1 MGWMKDTYTML
12 FGRDDLSAAAVVT
25 GKPIEAGGIEVRN
38 LAHSQID
45 AKPNL
50 DSLTERH
57 ARGLFARQGR
67 TEATGLGVF
76 LASKE
81 FLESAEF
88 CAKHGISAGMAN
100 KKVIV
105 QGYGNVGF
113 WAAKFF
119 SEAGE
124 SLRT

>member
-1 MGWMKDTYTML
+1 
-12 FGRDDLSAAAVVT
+12 VV
-25 GKPIEAGGIEVRN
+25 VLR
-38 LAHSQID
+38 
-45 AKPNL
+45 
-50 DSLTERH
+50 
-57 ARGLFARQGR
+57 RQGR

-81 FLESAEF
+81 FLDSAEF
-88 CAKHGISAGMAN
+88 CAKHGITAGVAD

-119 SEAGE
+119 SEAGAL
-124 SLRT
+124 SRK